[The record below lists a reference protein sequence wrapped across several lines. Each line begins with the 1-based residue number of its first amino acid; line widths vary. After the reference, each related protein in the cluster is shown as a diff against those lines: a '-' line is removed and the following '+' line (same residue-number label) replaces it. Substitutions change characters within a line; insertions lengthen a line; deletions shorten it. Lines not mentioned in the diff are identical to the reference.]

1 MGRVEKFLIILEN
14 AGGGI
19 ANPRTRFNSNIF
31 LLPGTRQ
38 IKVFRFLAGV
48 AMLHVDWVCS
58 VECSLVS
65 GGAAAAYLRTSRE
78 FNEITDECG
87 DVSRLAKGEHET
99 QELNVH

>member
-1 MGRVEKFLIILEN
+1 MLAVG
-14 AGGGI
+14 
-19 ANPRTRFNSNIF
+19 
-31 LLPGTRQ
+31 LPTPELVSTATFSRSLPLTRQ

-58 VECSLVS
+58 VEHS
-65 GGAAAAYLRTSRE
+65 AAAYLRTSRE

-87 DVSRLAKGEHET
+87 DVSRDGEGEHET

>member
-19 ANPRTRFNSNIF
+19 ANPRTRFNSNI
-31 LLPGTRQ
+31 LPLTRQ

-58 VECSLVS
+58 VECS
-65 GGAAAAYLRTSRE
+65 AASAYLRTSRE

-87 DVSRLAKGEHET
+87 DVSWMAKA
-99 QELNVH
+99 NMKPKN

>member
-19 ANPRTRFNSNIF
+19 ANPRTRFNGNIF
-31 LLPGTRQ
+31 LLPGARQ

-58 VECSLVS
+58 VERS
-65 GGAAAAYLRTSRE
+65 ATAIAYLRTSRE
-78 FNEITDECG
+78 FNEITDEWW
-87 DVSRLAKGEHET
+87 DVSQMAKGEHGT
-99 QELNVH
+99 PELNVH